1 MTRYAL
7 AHHVFVCFE
16 DEHVVFLDVRRDRY
30 FTLRAEQT
38 RPLANFV
45 RGWPAQ
51 DVANARLASCTL
63 PSCAE
68 EAADSAAL
76 TPLVERGLLTP
87 ADGAGKDAT
96 PIQLEAP
103 TDELSAEAYDG
114 EPRVDVLAALRFV
127 KAAFAASSALRFGRF
142 DGVVDRARERR
153 RARDARLGI
162 TRETPLD
169 RARAHQ
175 LIATFAWLR
184 PIFYTS
190 RDQCLFEALALG
202 KFLASY
208 RIHPRWVFGVQARPF
223 AAHCWLQQDGV
234 VLNDTVEYVSRYT
247 PIMVV

>member
-16 DEHVVFLDVRRDRY
+16 DEHVVFLDVRRGRY

-38 RPLANFV
+38 RSLANLV
-45 RGWPAQ
+45 RGWPVEA
-51 DVANARLASCTL
+51 ANAQLVS
-63 PSCAE
+63 SMDV
-68 EAADSAAL
+68 AADSAAL
-76 TPLVERGLLTP
+76 APLVERGLLTH
-87 ADGAGKDAT
+87 ADQAGKDAT
-96 PIQLEAP
+96 PIQFAAP
-103 TDELSAEAYDG
+103 SDELAAEMYEG
-114 EPRVDVLAALRFV
+114 EPHVDALALLRFV
-127 KAAFAASSALRFGRF
+127 KAAFAASFALRYGRF
-142 DGVVDRARERR
+142 DGVIDRARERR
-153 RARDARLGI
+153 RARDAHLGI
-162 TRETPLD
+162 TQEAPLE
-169 RARAHQ
+169 RARTHQ

-190 RDQCLFEALALG
+190 KDQCLFEALALG

-234 VLNDTVEYVSRYT
+234 VFNDTVEYVSRYT